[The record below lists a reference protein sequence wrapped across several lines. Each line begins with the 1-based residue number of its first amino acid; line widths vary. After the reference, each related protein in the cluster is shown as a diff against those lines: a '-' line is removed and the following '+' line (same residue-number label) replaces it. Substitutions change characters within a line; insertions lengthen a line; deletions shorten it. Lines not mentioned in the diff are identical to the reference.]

1 MINQTTSHSALPPGP
16 DDAARRAVAQA
27 ADSTA
32 FGVLV
37 EPYRRELQAHCYR
50 MLGSLH
56 DAEDQV
62 QETLLRAWRR
72 RDTYAGRASLRA
84 WLYKIATN
92 TCLDALDKR
101 RVRRWLP
108 PQHGPAA
115 DPLGPFP
122 TPPAEVPWLEP
133 YPDDWL
139 PDLAPSPEARYTQR
153 ESVTLAFLAALQS
166 LPPRQRV
173 VLILSDVLDWPT
185 RDVAE
190 LLEVTPATVSSALH
204 RARGTLARTYHGR
217 EPALPAPRLADDATR
232 RLLAR
237 YVQVWE
243 SADVAGLVA
252 LMKEEVVLA
261 MPPAAEW
268 YAGRAAV
275 AAFVARTVFAEQGV
289 FGDLPPGR
297 WRMLPTTAN
306 AEAGFGLYQRQPDG
320 SYQASGLSVVAV
332 ADEQIVGITSFL
344 DPTLPAKFGLPALL
358 PAVLADAGPGD

>member
-1 MINQTTSHSALPPGP
+1 MINPTTSFSPLPPGP
-16 DDAARRAVAQA
+16 DEAARRAGPQA

-32 FGVLV
+32 FGLLV

-62 QETLLRAWRR
+62 QETLLRAWHR

-92 TCLDALDKR
+92 TCLDALDRR

-108 PQHGPAA
+108 HEHSPAA
-115 DPLGPFP
+115 DPLAPFP
-122 TPPAEVPWLEP
+122 APPAEVPWLEP

-139 PDLAPSPEARYTQR
+139 PDLAPGPEARYSQR

-185 RDVAE
+185 REVAD
-190 LLEVTPATVSSALH
+190 LLEVTSATVSSALH

-217 EPALPAPRLADDATR
+217 EPNLPAPRLADDATR

-243 SADVAGLVA
+243 AADVAGLVA
-252 LMKEEVVLA
+252 LMKEEAVLA
-261 MPPAAEW
+261 MPPAAAW

-275 AAFVARTVFAEQGV
+275 AAFVARTVFAERGV
-289 FGDLPPGR
+289 FGDLPAGR
-297 WRMLPTTAN
+297 WRLLPTAAN
-306 AEAGFGLYQRQPDG
+306 AEAGFGLYQRRPDG
-320 SYQASGLSVVAV
+320 SYQAAGVSVVSV
-332 ADEQIVGITSFL
+332 ADEQIVAMTSFL
-344 DPTLPAKFGLPALL
+344 DPSLPAKFGLPVSLE
-358 PAVLADAGPGD
+358 PTSAG

>member
-1 MINQTTSHSALPPGP
+1 MEHPSSPLPLRPSGP
-16 DDAARRAVAQA
+16 DEAARRAVAA
-27 ADSTA
+27 ATDSAA
-32 FGVLV
+32 FGQLV

-50 MLGSLH
+50 LLGSLH

-92 TCLDALDKR
+92 TCLDALDRR

-115 DPLGPFP
+115 DPLAPIA
-122 TPPAEVPWLEP
+122 PPAEVPWLEP
-133 YPDDWL
+133 YPDDLL
-139 PDLAPSPEARYTQR
+139 PDLAPSPEVRYSQR

-173 VLILSDVLDWPT
+173 VLLLSDVLDWPT
-185 RDVAE
+185 RDIAD

-204 RARGTLARTYHGR
+204 RARTTLARTYHGR
-217 EPALPAPRLADDATR
+217 EPALPPARLADDATR

-237 YVQVWE
+237 YVYVWE
-243 SADVAGLVA
+243 TADVAGLVA
-252 LMKEEVVLA
+252 LMKEEAVLA
-261 MPPAAEW
+261 MPPVAQW

-275 AAFVARTVFAEQGV
+275 QAFVAHTLFGQGAP
-289 FGDLPPGR
+289 FGDLPAGR
-297 WRMLPTTAN
+297 WRLLPAAAN
-306 AEAGFGLYQRQPDG
+306 GEAGFGLYQRQPDG
-320 SYQASGLSVVAV
+320 AYQATGLSVVSIV
-332 ADEQIVGITSFL
+332 DGQIVNLISFL
-344 DPTLPAKFGLPALL
+344 DPSLPAKFGLPSQL
-358 PAVLADAGPGD
+358 PE